1 MKRADLVSGVMLA
14 VFGLVMLIAV
24 IPAQIEPAPEGYV
37 SPRLVPNLAMI
48 VIAGL
53 SLLLVLQSLR
63 APGDALRARETV
75 FSRREMIA
83 LLKIAGVFAV
93 SVGLFGL
100 GAPLAAGIVLIAGA
114 LFLLGE
120 RRLLILALMPA
131 GLLLAVWA
139 LFYKVLGTPIV

>member
-1 MKRADLVSGVMLA
+1 MKRADLVSGVVLT
-14 VFGLVMLIAV
+14 VFSIVMLIAV
-24 IPAQIEPAPEGYV
+24 IPAQIEPAPDGYV

-53 SLLLVLQSLR
+53 SLLLVLKNLR
-63 APGDALRARETV
+63 TSVVEPRAREAV
-75 FSRREMIA
+75 FSRPEMIA
-83 LLKIAGVFAV
+83 LLKVAVVFGV

-100 GAPLAAGIVLIAGA
+100 GAPLAAGIALIAGT

-120 RRLLILALMPA
+120 RRPLILVLMPA
-131 GLLLAVWA
+131 GLLLTVWL

>member
-1 MKRADLVSGVMLA
+1 MKRADLVSGVVLA
-14 VFGLVMLIAV
+14 VFSIVMLIAV
-24 IPAQIEPAPEGYV
+24 IPAQIEPAPDGYV

-53 SLLLVLQSLR
+53 SLLLVLKNLR
-63 APGDALRARETV
+63 TSVVEPRAREAV
-75 FSRREMIA
+75 FSRPEMIA
-83 LLKIAGVFAV
+83 LLKIAVVFAV

-100 GAPLAAGIVLIAGA
+100 GAPLAAGIALIAGT

-120 RRLLILALMPA
+120 RRPLILVLMPA
-131 GLLLAVWA
+131 GLLLMVWA